1 LTKQEEAYEAM
12 RQRLS
17 RKVRE
22 MIEPPSMA
30 SKIYP
35 HLKSKADEDQPQGL
49 FHGWGHLKRQQKEK

>member
-1 LTKQEEAYEAM
+1 MGKQEEAYEAM

-22 MIEPPSMA
+22 MTEPRSMA

-35 HLKSKADEDQPQGL
+35 HLKSKADEEQAKGRVQ
-49 FHGWGHLKRQQKEK
+49 GWGHLGSQQRNK